1 LGTHR
6 SAMTKP
12 QPAEAKRPVPRL
24 YLVTPVIEDAAA
36 FSGKLRDAIAAAD
49 VAAVLLRLKDAGE
62 RDLINRIKV
71 LAPIVQGKDAAL
83 VLDGHAEIAARAGA
97 DGAHLRGLEA
107 FLAAAESLKPARIA
121 GCGGLKSRDDA
132 MTAGE
137 HGADYV
143 MFGETEADGHR
154 PSLEAIVERIEWW
167 SELFTIP
174 CVGFAGASGEVG
186 ALATA
191 GADFIAVGGDLWDDP
206 RGVTAALAD
215 VAEVLAALE
224 TTA

>member
-1 LGTHR
+1 
-6 SAMTKP
+6 MTKP
-12 QPAEAKRPVPRL
+12 QPAENKRPMPRL
-24 YLVTPVIEDAAA
+24 YLVTPVIENAAA

-71 LAPIVQGKDAAL
+71 LGPIVQGKGAAL
-83 VLDGHAEIAARAGA
+83 VLDGQAGIAARAGA

-107 FLAAAESLKPARIA
+107 FLVAAESLKPARIA

-137 HGADYV
+137 RGADYV
-143 MFGETEADGHR
+143 MFGETDAEGHR

-174 CVGFAGASGEVG
+174 CVAFAGAPGEVG
-186 ALATA
+186 ALAAA
-191 GADFIAVGGDLWDDP
+191 GADFIAVGGGLWDDP
-206 RGVTAALAD
+206 RGVAVALAD
-215 VAEVLAALE
+215 VAEVLAAPE
-224 TTA
+224 TAA